1 MSEKIVECIP
11 NFSEGRN
18 QAVIDAISQAASS
31 VEGARLINVNVEPS
45 YNRCVHTI
53 VGNPDAVIEATFRAC
68 AKAVELIDMNK
79 HKGEHPRI
87 GAIDASPFVPVR
99 NVTLEDCVEYANRL
113 GQRVAQELKVP
124 VYLYEAAAR
133 KPERVKLQNIRHP
146 EYEGLK
152 DLIGLPEW
160 KPDFGEPVL
169 HPTAGAMPLGV
180 RGPMV
185 AFNISLSTP
194 DVKIAKKIA
203 QSFREA
209 KGGYKDARAIG
220 VYVQDRNITQV
231 SCMINYQVVPLYRI
245 IEMVRSEARRYGV
258 SVIGTDV
265 CGMISREA
273 LMDCCAYYMQLENFD
288 RHAQVLEELI

>member
-1 MSEKIVECIP
+1 MSDKIVECIP

-18 QAVIDAISQAASS
+18 QSVIDEISKAASS
-31 VEGARLINVNVEPS
+31 VAGARLINVNVEPS

-53 VGNPDAVIEATFRAC
+53 VGEPDAVIEATFRAC

-87 GAIDASPFVPVR
+87 GAIDASPFVPVK
-99 NVTLEDCVEYANRL
+99 NVTLNDCVEYANRL
-113 GQRVAQELKVP
+113 GERVANELKVP

-160 KPDFGEPVL
+160 KPDLGEAVM

-180 RGPMV
+180 RGPLV

-194 DVKIAKKIA
+194 DVRIARKIA

-265 CGMISREA
+265 CGMVSKEA
-273 LMDCCAYYMQLENFD
+273 LMDCCEYYMQLENFD

>member
-18 QAVIDAISQAASS
+18 QAVIDEISKAASS
-31 VEGARLINVNVEPS
+31 VEGARLINVNVEAS

-53 VGNPDAVIEATFRAC
+53 VGEPDAVIEATFRAC
-68 AKAVELIDMNK
+68 EVAVELIDMNK

-99 NVTLEDCVEYANRL
+99 NVTLEECVEYANRL
-113 GQRVAQELKVP
+113 GQRVAEELKVP

-160 KPDFGEPVL
+160 KPDFGEAVM

-180 RGPMV
+180 RGPLV
-185 AFNISLSTP
+185 AFNISLSTL

-220 VYVQDRNITQV
+220 VYVEDRNITQV

-273 LMDCCAYYMQLENFD
+273 LMDCCEYYMQLENFD
-288 RHAQVLEELI
+288 RHAQVLEEQL

>member
-1 MSEKIVECIP
+1 MSDKIVECIP

-18 QAVIDAISQAASS
+18 QSVIDEISKAASS
-31 VEGARLINVNVEPS
+31 VAGARLINVNVEPS

-53 VGNPDAVIEATFRAC
+53 VGEPDAVIEATFRAC

-87 GAIDASPFVPVR
+87 GAIDASPFVPVK
-99 NVTLEDCVEYANRL
+99 NVTLNDCVECANRL
-113 GQRVAQELKVP
+113 GERVANELKVP

-160 KPDFGEPVL
+160 KPDLGEAVM

-180 RGPMV
+180 RGPLV

-194 DVKIAKKIA
+194 DVRIAKKIA

-265 CGMISREA
+265 CGMVSKEA
-273 LMDCCAYYMQLENFD
+273 LMDCCEYYMQLENFD